1 MSSEIYGSHEGQR
14 SLGGTDEASSLHLE
28 VPIEGLVVYEE
39 EEQELSVV
47 VVVADGTALLAFDSE
62 GAYSPMICGL
72 LVSLWPLF
80 MIMSGD
86 RVDAMDSDSSRD

>member
-1 MSSEIYGSHEGQR
+1 MIY
-14 SLGGTDEASSLHLE
+14 D
-28 VPIEGLVVYEE
+28 E
-39 EEQELSVV
+39 EEQQLSVV
-47 VVVADGTALLAFDSE
+47 VVHADVPAVLIENSE
-62 GAYSPMICGL
+62 GPYPHLFCGL

>member
-1 MSSEIYGSHEGQR
+1 VIY
-14 SLGGTDEASSLHLE
+14 D
-28 VPIEGLVVYEE
+28 E

-47 VVVADGTALLAFDSE
+47 VVDADVPAVLAFESE
-62 GAYSPMICGL
+62 GPYPHLFCGL

>member
-1 MSSEIYGSHEGQR
+1 
-14 SLGGTDEASSLHLE
+14 
-28 VPIEGLVVYEE
+28 
-39 EEQELSVV
+39 
-47 VVVADGTALLAFDSE
+47 
-62 GAYSPMICGL
+62 MICGL

>member
-1 MSSEIYGSHEGQR
+1 MIYDEI
-14 SLGGTDEASSLHLE
+14 
-28 VPIEGLVVYEE
+28 
-39 EEQELSVV
+39 EQELSVV
-47 VVVADGTALLAFDSE
+47 VVDADVPAVLAFESE

-86 RVDAMDSDSSRD
+86 RVDAMDSDSSGD